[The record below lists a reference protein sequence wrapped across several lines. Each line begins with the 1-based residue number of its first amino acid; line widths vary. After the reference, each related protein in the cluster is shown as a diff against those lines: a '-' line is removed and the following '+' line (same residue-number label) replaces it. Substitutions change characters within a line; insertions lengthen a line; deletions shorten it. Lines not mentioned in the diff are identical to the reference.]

1 MTTPAAR
8 PRLSVVVVAFR
19 VGSDEGA
26 GAILR
31 TGVGVVVGL
40 VVFLV
45 TVVALRTE
53 EVSALRS
60 RLKRT

>member
-1 MTTPAAR
+1 MGAAV
-8 PRLSVVVVAFR
+8 LVVASR
-19 VGSDEGA
+19 VGSDEGG

-31 TGVGVVVGL
+31 SATGVAVGL

-53 EVSALRS
+53 EVSALRT
-60 RLKRT
+60 RFKRA